1 MDTQHQ
7 QHVCTHM
14 QMPQSLYTSSHVI
27 GIGGPTDILMYGDVH
42 KDCDTCGARSGGI
55 LHRVAASYGRDQ

>member
-1 MDTQHQ
+1 
-7 QHVCTHM
+7 M